1 MLGVMIENAM
11 QMIGREAVRQPLGVL
26 PVGDPQK
33 GVVGGDKL
41 DPRSA
46 ELAGQ
51 PGMAVAIELQPER
64 TPGWHPQMDQSQL
77 CIHEVEVVV
86 QAFAAVRL
94 EKGLAG
100 LLVVP
105 GLVGVAGLHGRD
117 HMHQAGMIPPLVQ
130 YLGDHLF
137 LANVALGDVLDRN
150 PSLARNR
157 RCLLTHSITQRRSK
171 LRVVENA
178 YALRIKNV
186 GHAPRKARPWKRP
199 GNQNT
204 IVAGQHT
211 RDMLAIPFR
220 QRTSHP
226 ASPTSSAFS
235 PMITLFGSGFA
246 GFGCAKSPCQA
257 PALGTDVGAILRT
270 R

>member
-1 MLGVMIENAM
+1 
-11 QMIGREAVRQPLGVL
+11 
-26 PVGDPQK
+26 
-33 GVVGGDKL
+33 
-41 DPRSA
+41 
-46 ELAGQ
+46 
-51 PGMAVAIELQPER
+51 MAVAIELQPER

-94 EKGLAG
+94 EKVLAG

-105 GLVGVAGLHGRD
+105 GLVAVAGLHGRD
-117 HMHQAGMIPPLVQ
+117 HMHQAGMIPPLGQ

-157 RCLLTHSITQRRSK
+157 RRPLTHPIPQRHAE
-171 LRVVENA
+171 LRVDENA

-186 GHAPRKARPWKRP
+186 GHASRKARPWKRSRD
-199 GNQNT
+199 QNS

-211 RDMLAIPFR
+211 RDMLTIAFR
-220 QRTSHP
+220 QRPRHAGLLPPHALRYNNPVWFRLRRLREGEAGVDSACRP
-226 ASPTSSAFS
+226 AAAEGEGAQGRRAFPRS
-235 PMITLFGSGFA
+235 VPGSGHTWRRRRHRRDW
-246 GFGCAKSPCQA
+246 A
-257 PALGTDVGAILRT
+257 PGGAMVS
-270 R
+270 

>member
-1 MLGVMIENAM
+1 
-11 QMIGREAVRQPLGVL
+11 
-26 PVGDPQK
+26 
-33 GVVGGDKL
+33 
-41 DPRSA
+41 
-46 ELAGQ
+46 
-51 PGMAVAIELQPER
+51 MAVAIELQPER

-94 EKGLAG
+94 QKILAG

-105 GLVGVAGLHGRD
+105 GLIAVAGLHGRD
-117 HMHQAGMIPPLVQ
+117 HMHQAGMIPPLGQ

-157 RCLLTHSITQRRSK
+157 RRPLTHPIPQRHAE
-171 LRVVENA
+171 LRVDENA

-186 GHAPRKARPWKRP
+186 GHASRKARPWKRSRD
-199 GNQNT
+199 QNS

-211 RDMLAIPFR
+211 RDMLTITFR

-226 ASPTSSAFS
+226 ASPPPSTLSS
-235 PMITLFGSGFA
+235 MITLFGSGFA
-246 GFGCAKSPCQA
+246 GFGCAKSPA
-257 PALGTDVGAILRT
+257 R
-270 R
+270 